1 MIEKTIMKYI
11 IRGSVISMALISC
24 GCSTQYLSSNSDEV
38 IEKDYWPIYKEI
50 IYVADYRPYAES
62 GFTISPTSSGFTYH
76 SIGEITMIFSP
87 GVLAP
92 IANEWDDTSKHV
104 VAEPYIRQDTYE
116 VDTEDYKY
124 KAKWQIETSYR
135 LQQERRE
142 QERREQERREQERKR
157 NFFIENYYQPT
168 FDEMIDKIVKKAK
181 ELGANALLN
190 FKIIVG
196 PAQQAIVGGINIHV
210 SAYEYVLQGF
220 AVKLND

>member
-24 GCSTQYLSSNSDEV
+24 GCSTQYLSSNSDDV

-92 IANEWDDTSKHV
+92 IANELDDTSKHV

-135 LQQERRE
+135 LQQERK
-142 QERREQERREQERKR
+142 EQERKR

-190 FKIIVG
+190 FKITVG